1 MVFMRTIPRRYGH
14 ADCFFKI
21 RYKSLG
27 TFEFLVNP
35 SSGEFYF
42 LEINPRLQV
51 EHTITESICSIDI
64 VKIQLELA
72 QGLRLD
78 QTDLAEIP
86 QDPLHLPPLRSIQLR
101 VTAED
106 PEKNYSLSIGKIQSF
121 HFPSGNGIR
130 VDTAL
135 VRGVP
140 AGVGADFD
148 SVIAK
153 IIVTAR
159 TWDDVVRKAQRAVQD
174 TLISGVKTNLDL
186 LVAILS
192 HPDFLAGNCDTQ
204 WLEAHHDDLIA
215 LSHEIRDSKAKAQAH
230 LQHLAPSQQKT
241 SLSTSTASSS
251 TPLFRPK
258 DAWTLS
264 LTPKT
269 QSSSSPQ
276 QEQKHHISLARILRN
291 DFPSSLSAEL
301 IHTPP
306 GVPSQTYTLALNAT
320 SSSASA
326 ASGHRLGS
334 PSDPSHVVVPFA
346 GTLVEVLVDEGD
358 VVAKG
363 DVICVVR
370 QMKMELEVRTARSGR
385 VTFVMEVEDGGEV
398 SEGMLAAVVE
408 GDEGRAKL

>member
-1 MVFMRTIPRRYGH
+1 M
-14 ADCFFKI
+14 
-21 RYKSLG
+21 
-27 TFEFLVNP
+27 NP
-35 SSGEFYF
+35 SNGDFYF
-42 LEINPRLQV
+42 LEVNPRLQV
-51 EHTITESICSIDI
+51 EHTITESICSVDV
-64 VKIQLELA
+64 VKIQLQLA

-78 QTDLAEIP
+78 QTDLADTP
-86 QDPLHLPPLRSIQLR
+86 QDPLQLPPLRSIQLR

-106 PEKNYSLSIGKIQSF
+106 PEKNYSLSVGKIQSF
-121 HFPSGNGIR
+121 HFPSGNGVR

-135 VRGVP
+135 VRGIP
-140 AGVGADFD
+140 ASVGTNFD

-174 TLISGVKTNLDL
+174 TSISGVKTNLDL
-186 LVAILS
+186 LAAILA

-204 WLEAHHDDLIA
+204 WLEAHQPDLIA
-215 LSHEIRDSKAKAQAH
+215 LSRDIRDSKAKVQAH
-230 LQHLAPSQQKT
+230 IDSLSPSQRT
-241 SLSTSTASSS
+241 TALSASAASSS
-251 TPLFRPK
+251 APLFRPK

-269 QSSSSPQ
+269 QPSTSAQ
-276 QEQKHHISLARILRN
+276 QEQRHHITLTRILRN
-291 DFPSSLSAEL
+291 DFPSSLSAEV

-306 GVPSQTYTLALNAT
+306 GIPSQTYTLALQST

-346 GTLVEVLVDEGD
+346 GTLVEVMVDEGD

-385 VTFVMEVEDGGEV
+385 VTFVLEVEDGGEV

-408 GDEGRAKL
+408 GDDGRAKL

>member
-1 MVFMRTIPRRYGH
+1 MKV
-14 ADCFFKI
+14 
-21 RYKSLG
+21 
-27 TFEFLVNP
+27 
-35 SSGEFYF
+35 
-42 LEINPRLQV
+42 
-51 EHTITESICSIDI
+51 
-64 VKIQLELA
+64 QLELA
-72 QGLRLD
+72 QGLHLD
-78 QTDLAEIP
+78 QTDLADIP

-106 PEKNYSLSIGKIQSF
+106 PEKNYSLSVGKIQSF
-121 HFPSGNGIR
+121 HLPSGNGVR

-135 VRGVP
+135 VHGVP
-140 AGVGADFD
+140 ASVGADFD

-174 TLISGVKTNLDL
+174 TSISGVKTNLDL
-186 LVAILS
+186 LAAILA
-192 HPDFLAGNCDTQ
+192 HPDFLAGNCDIQ
-204 WLEAHHDDLIA
+204 WLEAHHTDLNA
-215 LSHEIRDSKAKAQAH
+215 LSHDIRDRKAKVTAH
-230 LQHLAPSQQKT
+230 LHSLAPSQQKAT
-241 SLSTSTASSS
+241 LSTSAASSS

-264 LTPKT
+264 LTPKPQPST
-269 QSSSSPQ
+269 SLQ
-276 QEQKHHISLARILRN
+276 QEQKHHIALNRILRN

-301 IHTPP
+301 VHTPP
-306 GVPSQTYTLALNAT
+306 GVPSQTYTLALNST

-334 PSDPSHVVVPFA
+334 PSDPSHVLVPFA

-358 VVAKG
+358 VVVKG
-363 DVICVVR
+363 DVVCVVR

-408 GDEGRAKL
+408 GEDERAKL